1 MTGLAAR
8 GTPLFAAR
16 ASIELTVLV
25 IGWALGGS
33 VGGGTVLFAAALAR
47 CWATPCLGSRSPRT
61 VCGVRLTTFVD

>member
-33 VGGGTVLFAAALAR
+33 VGGGTVLFAAAIGPRLGYALPRLAIAPDR
-47 CWATPCLGSRSPRT
+47 VWCPADD
-61 VCGVRLTTFVD
+61 VVD